1 MVGIIVHK
9 RSQRDVMDI
18 SQLAS
23 ELRLHPSITSKLSI
37 CSAVQGLR
45 IGPESIGRPGD
56 DAAFLKRSD
65 GGFDLL
71 AGEGFIP
78 SFVND
83 DPWFAGWCGIM
94 VNVSDIAAMGGR
106 AVGVIDQIWAPNAEI
121 AKPLLT
127 GLRDAAKA
135 YGVSILGGHTNF
147 AASELNLSVSIF
159 GRANKLITS
168 FDAQPGDVLIAA
180 IDHRGNYRNFDNYF
194 AAGGRDHRDLRADLE
209 LLPQLAEDGLV
220 HAGKDISQGGIIGT
234 ALMLAECS
242 GVGVEIDIASLKA
255 PANIGVMRWLRT
267 FPSFGFLLSVSPS
280 HVDAVQERFASRGIS
295 AQTIGSINA
304 GTSIDLNFE
313 GHSAS
318 FWDYQNAPYLGLGK
332 MEASYA

>member
-1 MVGIIVHK
+1 MVGTIALTK
-9 RSQRDVMDI
+9 LRRDQMDI

-37 CSAVQGLR
+37 CDAVDGLH
-45 IGPESIGRPGD
+45 IGPESVGTPGD
-56 DAAFLKRSD
+56 DAAFLQRPD

-106 AVGVIDQIWAPNAEI
+106 AIGVVDQIWAPNAEI
-121 AKPLLT
+121 AKPLLA
-127 GLRDAAKA
+127 GLRDAAAA
-135 YGVSILGGHTNF
+135 YGVPILGGHTNF
-147 AASELNLSVSIF
+147 SASELNLAVSIF

-168 FDAQPGDVLIAA
+168 FDAEPGDVLIAA
-180 IDHRGNYRNFDNYF
+180 IDHRGSYRNFDNFF
-194 AAGGRDHRDLRADLE
+194 AAGNRSPEELHADLE

-220 HAGKDISQGGIIGT
+220 RAGKDISQGGMIGT

-242 GVGVEIDIASLKA
+242 GVGIDLDIAHIK
-255 PANIGVMRWLRT
+255 PPEHIGVMRWMRS
-267 FPSFGFLLSVSPS
+267 FPNYGFLLSVSLQNVGS
-280 HVDAVQERFASRGIS
+280 VQERFAERGIT
-295 AQTIGSINA
+295 AQAIGTINQN
-304 GTSIDLNFE
+304 TSIDLSFD
-313 GHSAS
+313 GRSTP
-318 FWDYQNAPYLGLGK
+318 FWDYQEAAYLGLGK
-332 MEASYA
+332 RETCYA